1 MMAAF
6 RHDDGNFPAIRQAS
20 SRGGGSR
27 STLLQNSITMV
38 IECFFLVSILLPLM
52 LTQQKLHK
60 ARYAKFSTF
69 KATDS
74 VPESAADLHPP
85 VPQMPNT
92 CQGHMSHSAKAALDA
107 RKRQKAEAS
116 FPKREDKGEP
126 SEVPWMRHRL
136 RRCLP
141 FWKTFCKST
150 LVLNWIAT
158 GFDLRWKPETCP
170 PPLDT
175 FIKTTNLLLIM
186 LGSCRLPFMICY

>member
-1 MMAAF
+1 
-6 RHDDGNFPAIRQAS
+6 
-20 SRGGGSR
+20 
-27 STLLQNSITMV
+27 MV
-38 IECFFLVSILLPLM
+38 IIECLILMSVVLPLM
-52 LTQQKLHK
+52 FKRQLKSR
-60 ARYAKFSTF
+60 ANYSKFFPEKTSDSTPMSNSTSDPCDGNLPSIS
-69 KATDS
+69 K
-74 VPESAADLHPP
+74 
-85 VPQMPNT
+85 MPNT

-141 FWKTFCKST
+141 FWKNFCKST

-158 GFDLRWKPETCP
+158 GFDLRWKPETGP